1 MRTRSPAAVVGT
13 ATAALVALMALAA
26 GGCSGSSGASPGGGG
41 AGPDGSRASTPEGGS
56 DGGLDDAATGEND
69 AAGDAPTTTDAP
81 TDGPGG
87 AKLSCTSWKRST
99 PLVLEDDS
107 ADAAGFFGAP
117 LSIVE
122 LGGGAVR
129 VIAQPGAGP
138 AFRVFTIDTTLDTST
153 PLDGPVM
160 AGSTFEKANHVALS
174 ASSSVTQVLVQSQP
188 LDGSD
193 ALTLDA
199 WLLPDAM
206 AGDGPLPSSIAVSPG
221 GANLAAIPLDA
232 STVFSAVQYLESVTP
247 PDVFYG
253 LGVGVGSSASGE
265 GSLANVSLSPNGDDF
280 DDLALTHAGGTV
292 YVFATN
298 GRSITGESFWAVP
311 DTATVATSPTSTTFD
326 TGVRSQM
333 IDIAR
338 VAGGT
343 SATFAYYASAID
355 SSTSTLRVGSVTD
368 TQLPSLTSSSLTVAR
383 TYSGEPLAQA
393 LTNGRWSGDDLML
406 VGPAPADD
414 GGGAGM
420 NAVWLT
426 SDGSVRAEQIADSA
440 LLPGDGAIRSA
451 AAASS
456 AVTGTSAAWD
466 VVWVEARGAGEVLL
480 YNELDCQ

>member
-1 MRTRSPAAVVGT
+1 
-13 ATAALVALMALAA
+13 
-26 GGCSGSSGASPGGGG
+26 
-41 AGPDGSRASTPEGGS
+41 
-56 DGGLDDAATGEND
+56 
-69 AAGDAPTTTDAP
+69 
-81 TDGPGG
+81 
-87 AKLSCTSWKRST
+87 
-99 PLVLEDDS
+99 
-107 ADAAGFFGAP
+107 
-117 LSIVE
+117 
-122 LGGGAVR
+122 
-129 VIAQPGAGP
+129 
-138 AFRVFTIDTTLDTST
+138 
-153 PLDGPVM
+153 
-160 AGSTFEKANHVALS
+160 
-174 ASSSVTQVLVQSQP
+174 
-188 LDGSD
+188 
-193 ALTLDA
+193 
-199 WLLPDAM
+199 
-206 AGDGPLPSSIAVSPG
+206 
-221 GANLAAIPLDA
+221 
-232 STVFSAVQYLESVTP
+232 VFSAVQYLESVTP